1 MIGMEDSMEAL
12 VEGDTLKG
20 FEQHMG
26 YEIGVVRMSLGLG
39 SNFVD
44 VWNVLKFMQRLS
56 IQSERELLMKEWM
69 TSRSKR
75 H

>member
-20 FEQHMG
+20 FEKQMG

-44 VWNVLKFMQRLS
+44 VWNVLKFMRRLS
-56 IQSERELLMKEWM
+56 IQSEREVLMKEWM
-69 TSRSKR
+69 DSGSKR

>member
-20 FEQHMG
+20 FERNMG

-44 VWNVLKFMQRLS
+44 VWNVLNFMRKLS
-56 IQSERELLMKEWM
+56 MKSEREALMKEWKQ
-69 TSRSKR
+69 TGAKR